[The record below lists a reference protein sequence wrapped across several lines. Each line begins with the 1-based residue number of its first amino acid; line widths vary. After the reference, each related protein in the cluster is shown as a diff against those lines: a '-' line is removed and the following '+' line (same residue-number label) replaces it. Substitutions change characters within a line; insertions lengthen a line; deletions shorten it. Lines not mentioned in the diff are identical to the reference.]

1 MLRCSKECDPGK
13 NNFTFSNRSATFQ
26 EAQNLCKQ
34 NKKVLAQNLDGFSY
48 AKLLRCCTGHRGTYW
63 IGLKNVAA
71 INCENS
77 DEPGFQ
83 WIGKKTC
90 SDGSPLELGHAQH
103 LNNNECKAVT
113 IETRR
118 SDNNPNVPRARVENC
133 NDRNFN
139 YICQAAKQNRNSKTV
154 TITKPTTTILTR
166 EIKTSTENQI
176 TTVFTPT
183 TKVNSK
189 HLKNI
194 FAKNCKISTDSS
206 SLKVGGFIGG
216 AVGFNVL
223 VFLLLIILFR
233 IKKKSS
239 KENTQNYQATIYVVT
254 HMIKQALQFI
264 AGRFSLNLFFINNF

>member
-113 IETRR
+113 IETYQ

-139 YICQAAKQNRNSKTV
+139 YICQAAKQNRNSKTI
-154 TITKPTTTILTR
+154 TTTKPTIKMTNSKSSTSETSIVSTISSASTSNK
-166 EIKTSTENQI
+166 IKTSTIFSSEKTDFDSVPNVWALVGLLIVCSLLLLLAAFLIYRRQSKKFLSKKINCFYLKKKTSNEHDESNQ
-176 TTVFTPT
+176 
-183 TKVNSK
+183 TKIDK
-189 HLKNI
+189 TYYK
-194 FAKNCKISTDSS
+194 
-206 SLKVGGFIGG
+206 
-216 AVGFNVL
+216 L
-223 VFLLLIILFR
+223 VFVIVN
-233 IKKKSS
+233 K
-239 KENTQNYQATIYVVT
+239 
-254 HMIKQALQFI
+254 
-264 AGRFSLNLFFINNF
+264 